1 MRMMTVESAATSP
14 VLEPAGKDRRRAA
27 RQTLVAKA
35 MLFPQTAPAQPQPVF
50 LCNISHFGIGFRTP
64 TSFDP
69 GKRYRIRLE
78 AGPMCMTSYVEVVSC
93 RPRDAQS
100 FEVGAAFVRNELD
113 FDSRESFRRV
123 ESIPRNPSRD
133 LIPHN

>member
-1 MRMMTVESAATSP
+1 MTTTEETSAPDTAETD
-14 VLEPAGKDRRRAA
+14 GKDRRRAA

-35 MLFPQTAPAQPQPVF
+35 MLFPQTVPARPQSIY

-64 TSFDP
+64 QPFETGD
-69 GKRYRIRLE
+69 RYRIRIE
-78 AGPMCMTSYVEVVSC
+78 AGPMRMASHVEVVSC

-113 FDSRESFRRV
+113 FDRRETGRRA

-133 LIPHN
+133 LVPHS